1 MQLLSDAP
9 VEPGYHNFCK
19 DSTFIRGNFLG
30 KIPAHDLFIVVLG
43 PYLYQ
48 PHILDH
54 LQRSVDSGMAQDVT
68 GLRVTAAILPGHQ
81 YVRARL
87 THSGSAGIWS
97 TAAYFPGF

>member
-1 MQLLSDAP
+1 M
-9 VEPGYHNFCK
+9 EE
-19 DSTFIRGNFLG
+19 
-30 KIPAHDLFIVVLG
+30 IPAHDLFRVVLV

-54 LQRSVDSGMAQDVT
+54 PQRSVDSGMAQDVT